1 MTITRRK
8 LLSFLPALGMA
19 GLIGPVRAAD
29 QEISYLE
36 RLFRDPAAA
45 RRLGAAC
52 RSCGLKPTRD
62 LPDTAGL
69 SFRQWHARL
78 DRQIRGDFADGRMAL
93 VEGIYLSETEIST
106 YQRIAQQ
113 PLAG

>member
-19 GLIGPVRAAD
+19 GLIGTARAAD
-29 QEISYLE
+29 RETACLE

-52 RSCGLKPTRD
+52 RGCGLKANRS

-78 DRQIRGDFADGRMAL
+78 DRQIRGDFTDGRMAL
-93 VEGIYLSETEIST
+93 VEGLYLSETEVSAYLKIS
-106 YQRIAQQ
+106 
-113 PLAG
+113 AGPA